1 MTRIATA
8 NSYSAVLSDLMR
20 AQTRQQEAQNQ
31 VSSGKIGS
39 DLKGFARNAETLL
52 ASQTIKAR
60 TEGLIEQGKVLSTKL
75 TAQDLA
81 LTQAADAAQGARQ
94 AITEAIAAGR
104 GDALMT
110 ELNSWFGSS
119 VDALNAKHGG
129 RYLFAGGQ
137 IESRPVTAANLSD
150 LTAAPAVADLFGNDG
165 LTPVSRLDETTTV
178 ETGFLADAL
187 GTDLFE
193 AFRQVQAYVETNGD
207 FSSPLTDAQQTFLE
221 GTLAGFDA
229 VRRGLTEQAARN
241 GLNQNRLDEAM
252 DRHEARSVMLE
263 GVVASVTEVDMAEA
277 ITRLQQAQTAVQ
289 ASAQVFSTLRES
301 SLLNLLSR

>member
-20 AQTRQQEAQNQ
+20 AQNRQNEAQNQ
-31 VSSGKIGS
+31 VSSGKVAS
-39 DLKGFARNAETLL
+39 DLKGYSRTAETLL
-52 ASQTIKAR
+52 AAQTVKAR
-60 TEGLIEQGKVLSTKL
+60 TEGLIEQGKVLSTRL
-75 TAQDLA
+75 STQDLA

-94 AITEAIAAGR
+94 AIAEAIAAGR
-104 GDALMT
+104 GDVLMT
-110 ELNSWFGSS
+110 ELGSWFGSS
-119 VDALNAKHGG
+119 VEALNAKHGG

-137 IESRPVTAANLSD
+137 IDTRPVSAASMAD
-150 LTAAPAVADLFGNDG
+150 LTAAPDVADLFGNDG
-165 LTPVSRLDETTTV
+165 LVPVSRLDESTAI

-193 AFRQVQAYVETNGD
+193 AFKQVQTYVEANGD
-207 FSSPLTDAQQTFLE
+207 FSSPLTAAQQTFLE
-221 GTLAGFDA
+221 GMLEDFDVA
-229 VRRGLTEQAARN
+229 RRGLTDQAARN

-252 DRHEARSVMLE
+252 DRHQSRSVMLE
-263 GVVASVTEVDMAEA
+263 GVVSSVTEVDMADA

-301 SLLNLLSR
+301 SLLNLLQP